1 MTTDKQYPDV
11 WVFDENRRIY
21 RTNEKGESYGSPI
34 WREHWRKL
42 KIVGETRVSWI
53 SSCGDRVPKKGGRMR
68 LSSGHFRDVS
78 FSEADIDRQAWI
90 AENRHRIADKIRFIN
105 DHDTL
110 RRVAEVIGY
119 IGVAANG

>member
-11 WVFDENRRIY
+11 WVFDECRRVY
-21 RTNEKGESYGSPI
+21 RRDENGNTYGSPI

-53 SSCGDRVPKKGGRMR
+53 SSYGDRIPKKGGRMR
-68 LSSGHFRDVS
+68 LSSGHFCDVS
-78 FSEADIDRQAWI
+78 FSEADIDRQAWVK
-90 AENRHRIADKIRFIN
+90 ENRYLIADIIRCTT